1 MAAIHTIHLTTQD
14 GGALAFECAEDEHLI
29 EAGARA
35 GVYLPSR
42 CRAGNCGT
50 CHARCA
56 TGEYELQLCN
66 SVTLPEEA
74 VAEGDILMCRTFPR
88 SAMTVEVAKNL
99 ADITSGPVRRD

>member
-14 GGALAFECAEDEHLI
+14 GGELAFECAEDEHLI
-29 EAGARA
+29 EAGIRA

-50 CHARCA
+50 CRAHCA
-56 TGEYELQLCN
+56 GGEYELQPCS
-66 SVTLPEEA
+66 SVILSEDA

-88 SAMTVEVAKNL
+88 SAMTVEVAINL
-99 ADITSGPVRRD
+99 TDITSGTGE